1 MPPQGYGAPAPEPK
15 GLAITALIL
24 GIIGLVLLW
33 VPILGALLGL
43 VGLILG
49 IVALKKR
56 QSKGL
61 SLTGLITGGVALII
75 GGIITVAFFITL
87 AFAGG
92 AVGGIADA
100 LEQCEQGATSVEFMG
115 EVVPCSDIAP

>member
-49 IVALKKR
+49 IIALKKR

-75 GGIITVAFFITL
+75 GGIITVTFFVGL
-87 AFAGG
+87 ALLGSAGG
-92 AVGGIADA
+92 SAIDA
-100 LEQCEQGATSVEFMG
+100 IEQCEQGAASVEIMG
-115 EVVPCSDIAP
+115 EVISCSDIVP